1 MTDQEFWTTF
11 PIQLNE
17 QQMAAVRQTE
27 GPVLLLAVPGSGKTT
42 VLVARLGYLLYCKGI
57 SPQQLL
63 TVTYTVSAARDMKE
77 RFQALFGEAFAGQLA
92 FRTINGL
99 CASILRFY
107 ARRKGSEPFALA
119 DNESQLNSV
128 VRDLL
133 ARTGTAYPSEQQ
145 IRDARTHITYCKN
158 MIFSEAE
165 VHAHSVEGMDFPAV
179 YFEYQDYLRR
189 SRLMDFDDQM
199 VFAFR
204 VLRREPDILA
214 YYQQRCRYLSL
225 DEAQDTSK
233 IQHAI
238 LALLARAHRNYFVV
252 GDEDQSIYGFRA
264 AWPQA
269 LLEFE
274 QNWPGAR
281 VLLMETNYRS
291 TRSIV
296 ERADAFIQRNQ
307 ARHLKHMR
315 TDNPQGDAIRKVELA
330 DYRNQAGYLLQA
342 ARDCQRPTAVLYRN
356 NDSALPLLDLLDRE
370 GVPYA
375 CRQRES
381 FFFTSPV
388 VRDLT
393 DILGFAFDPCDRE
406 AFLRFYYKLDLKLKK
421 RLLTDLLRFQREGE
435 TVFET
440 LLGTDALESWQAGR
454 VKAMQTHFAKLPQ
467 LGSFAALQRIVKYMG
482 YGDYIR
488 EQKLDASKLDILL
501 ALANQTPEVGPFLAR
516 LQALR
521 AVAAEGGREGCPFVL
536 STIHGSK
543 GLEYDRVFLIDVVD
557 GLFPSVREDAELS
570 PEDRA
575 ALEEERRLFY
585 VGVTRARERLE
596 LVTYRER
603 FGEPREAET
612 TFVRQLLGQ
621 ESLPRAEAA
630 VRLPRLSQT
639 AGPTAEQ
646 VAAWEKDYLP
656 GVEVVHKKFGR
667 GVLQDRTGSI
677 ATIAFRE
684 AGVKRL
690 DLSACLKRRQLSLAP
705 FLPDGG
711 HAAE

>member
-1 MTDQEFWTTF
+1 MTEQEFQRAF
-11 PIQLNE
+11 PIQLNP
-17 QQMAAVRQTE
+17 QQAEAVYQTE

-42 VLVARLGYLLYCKGI
+42 VLVARLGCLIHCRGV
-57 SPQQLL
+57 SPRHLL
-63 TVTYTVSAARDMKE
+63 TVTYTVAAAGDMKR
-77 RFQALFGEAFAGQLA
+77 RFQALFGAELA
-92 FRTINGL
+92 AQMTFRTINSL
-99 CASILRFY
+99 CASILHFY
-107 ARRKGSEPFALA
+107 ARRKGSKPFALA

-145 IRDARTHITYCKN
+145 VKDARTHIAYCKN
-158 MIFSEAE
+158 MMFSEAE
-165 VHAHSVEGMDFPAV
+165 VHAHRVEGMDFPAV
-179 YFEYQDYLRR
+179 CFAYQDYLRQ

-199 VFAFR
+199 IFALR

-214 YYQQRCRYLSL
+214 YYQRRYRYLSL

-274 QNWPGAR
+274 QDWPGAR

-307 ARHLKHMR
+307 ERRPKHMR
-315 TDNPQGDAIRKVELA
+315 TDNPWGEPIRVVKLA
-330 DYRNQAGYLLQA
+330 DYRNQASYLLQV

-375 CRQRES
+375 YRQRES

-388 VRDLT
+388 VRGLT
-393 DILGFAFDPCDRE
+393 EILHFAFDDCNRE
-406 AFLRFYYKLDLKLKK
+406 SFLRFYYKLDLKLKK
-421 RLLTDLLRFQREGE
+421 QLLTELLRFQREDE

-440 LLGTDALESWQAGR
+440 LLGADGLEPWQIGR
-454 VKAMQTHFAKLPQ
+454 IKAMQTHFARLPQ
-467 LGSFAALQRIVKYMG
+467 LTSFAALQRIVKYMG

-501 ALANQTPEVGPFLAR
+501 ALANQTPETGPFLAR

-521 AVAAEGGREGCPFVL
+521 AVTAEGGQEDCPFVL
-536 STIHGSK
+536 STIHASK
-543 GLEYDRVFLIDVVD
+543 GLEYDRVLLIDVVD
-557 GLFPSVREDAELS
+557 GVFPSLQEGEAQS

-596 LVTYRER
+596 LLTYGEK
-603 FGEPREAET
+603 FGEPGEAGT
-612 TFVRQLLGQ
+612 SFVRQLLGEVAEPQ
-621 ESLPRAEAA
+621 ERLTGPLPRSKPE
-630 VRLPRLSQT
+630 

-646 VAAWEKDYLP
+646 IAASEKDYLP

-667 GVLQDRTGSI
+667 GLLRNRTGSI

-684 AGVKRL
+684 VGVKKL
-690 DLSACLKRRQLSLAP
+690 DLTTCLRGGQIELAH
-705 FLPDGG
+705 FLPNR
-711 HAAE
+711 A